1 MMPIEIHAG
10 PSPRAIAFGDKLA
23 EAFADPYYEGIDLK
37 LTVSECDP
45 THRSETV
52 LDMTGTVTKE
62 VGIEKIVLAMLA
74 GPYEDGLTVF
84 FRRPQDKE
92 EEAVADARQGLE
104 DCKAIRKV
112 IRHLQEAE
120 KAQAH
125 DGMTVREARYEK
137 LRTARAHLNK
147 LMSEWGAVE

>member
-1 MMPIEIHAG
+1 MPIEIHAG

-23 EAFADPYYEGIDLK
+23 EQFADPYYDGIDLK
-37 LTVSECDP
+37 LTVADCDP
-45 THRSETV
+45 EHRSETV
-52 LDMTGTVTKE
+52 MDMTGTVTRE

-74 GPYEDGLTVF
+74 GTYEDGLTVT
-84 FRRPQDKE
+84 FRRPEDKE
-92 EEAVADARQGLE
+92 EEALADAQQGLE
-104 DCKAIRKV
+104 DYKAIHKV

-125 DGMTVREARYEK
+125 DGLTVREARFEK